1 MSPLESRYRRLLACY
16 PRDHRAR
23 HEAEMMGV
31 LQAGARPGQTHPDLA
46 DVADLLWGAARVH
59 ARRAFGP
66 VSAGAWRD
74 GLAVA
79 VALWPFLMLVA
90 EVATVSLRA
99 AESLRYGAAFL
110 EQPSSIRF
118 LTEPA
123 LVAALPA
130 PAVLF
135 GRRWIA
141 VLAVVAFALR
151 QAGNPDPELN
161 LDLLFLPNYGPLLV
175 AEVMALVIAFMPAAY
190 RAVGLISRR
199 AFLLWGPLALAGLI
213 ASKAIVRA
221 RWVDVIAGDIITS
234 WKPVPWLIVVALA
247 AGYAC
252 RSAVGR
258 RAALLLFLPAAA
270 LGDLGDLPWVPTST
284 ALAQLGCAA
293 LAFTAGAAL
302 TRLRSSQRHAPAT

>member
-31 LQAGARPGQTHPDLA
+31 LQAGARPGQTRLDLA
-46 DVADLLWGAARVH
+46 DVADLLRGAALVH

-74 GLAVA
+74 GPAVA
-79 VALWPFLMLVA
+79 VALWPFLMLVS

-99 AESLRYGAAFL
+99 AESLRHGAAFL

-130 PAVLF
+130 LAVLF

-151 QAGNPDPELN
+151 QAGHPGPELN
-161 LDLLFLPNYGPLLV
+161 LDLLFLPNHGPLLV
-175 AEVMALVIAFMPAAY
+175 AEVMALVIAFMPVAY
-190 RAVGLISRR
+190 RAVGLIPRG
-199 AFLLWGPLALAGLI
+199 AFLLWGPLALVGLI
-213 ASKAIVRA
+213 AGKAVVRA
-221 RWVDVIAGDIITS
+221 RWVDAIADHVITS

-252 RSAVGR
+252 RSTVGR

-270 LGDLGDLPWVPTST
+270 LGDLGDLPSVPTST
-284 ALAQLGCAA
+284 ALAQLGCAV
-293 LAFTAGAAL
+293 LAFAAAAAL
-302 TRLRSSQRHAPAT
+302 TRRRSGQRRAPAT